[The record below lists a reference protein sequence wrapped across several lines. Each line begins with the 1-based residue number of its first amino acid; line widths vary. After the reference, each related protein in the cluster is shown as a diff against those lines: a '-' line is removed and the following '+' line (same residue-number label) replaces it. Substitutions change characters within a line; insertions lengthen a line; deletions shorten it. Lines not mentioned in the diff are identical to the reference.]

1 MMSSMAWLKRPG
13 LRVAA
18 AAALVTLCLPG
29 PASAFNAAQRPP
41 LPLKSHREMRRCVS
55 RGAACIST
63 ESMSMG
69 SRGVSRKSEPRSSFL
84 ISAQSTSA
92 FQGDSKG
99 SRISEA
105 AQKVPVLGKLFPVL
119 AEAIVLLK
127 SKVLQRLLVLFQ
139 NTWWVWFAPLAIGSY
154 LGSVHLLAPF
164 FRACPQ
170 CFDPM
175 NILLLSI
182 KIPGLP
188 ALPVCLWNLSH
199 IVLYYLF
206 MR

>member
-1 MMSSMAWLKRPG
+1 MAWLRQPG
-13 LRVAA
+13 LGVAA
-18 AAALVTLCLPG
+18 AAAFVTLCFPG
-29 PASAFNAAQRPP
+29 PACAFNAAQRPP
-41 LPLKSHREMRRCVS
+41 LPLKCPEETRRCTS
-55 RGAACIST
+55 RGAGCIS
-63 ESMSMG
+63 SSGLSLG
-69 SRGVSRKSEPRSSFL
+69 SRGVSRKGEPRSSIF
-84 ISAQSTSA
+84 SAQSTSA

-99 SRISEA
+99 SRLPES
-105 AQKVPVLGKLFPVL
+105 AQKVPVLGKLLPGL
-119 AEAIVLLK
+119 AQANLLLK
-127 SKVLQRLLVLFQ
+127 SQVLGRLLVLFQ

-182 KIPGLP
+182 KLPGLP

>member
-1 MMSSMAWLKRPG
+1 VMSSMAWLKRPG

-18 AAALVTLCLPG
+18 AAALVTLCLPDH
-29 PASAFNAAQRPP
+29 ASAFNAAQRPP
-41 LPLKSHREMRRCVS
+41 LPLKSPQEARRCIS
-55 RGAACIST
+55 QGAACIAT
-63 ESMSMG
+63 ACMSLG
-69 SRGVSRKSEPRSSFL
+69 SRGVSRKSEPRPSSL

-105 AQKVPVLGKLFPVL
+105 AQKVPFLGKLLLVL

-175 NILLLSI
+175 NILILSI